1 MLKVIIPSNQ
11 EKIKRQ
17 IEALEWQIIQ
27 DTDEKSRR
35 IHEKALEALGNA
47 LKRLDKASN

>member
-17 IEALEWQIIQ
+17 IEALEWQITQ
-27 DTDEKSRR
+27 DTDEKSKR
-35 IHEKALEALGNA
+35 IHQQALEALKNA
-47 LKRLDKASN
+47 LEK